1 MTRRPRLILGWLLA
15 LVVIAVFA
23 RLGVWQSQRAVE
35 KQTMLDEA
43 AQVLAARQPV
53 GLEAA
58 ADPQR
63 RARYEWAS
71 GTGEFADGAQWL
83 LDNQQRDGRVG
94 VRAYR
99 VFVPDQGTPLLV
111 DLGWL
116 PVAGDRAM
124 PTVERPTG
132 RIALEG
138 LLAPPPSGGIALGAG
153 MARESGGWLMLRVEL
168 PAISAAAGTP
178 LAARVL
184 RLDPA
189 SPLGYTRDLA
199 LLPNTLP
206 PEKHRGYALQWFGLA
221 AAVLVTALILTFRTP
236 RRRRR
241 TSTMDPH

>member
-15 LVVIAVFA
+15 LVVIAIFA

-63 RARYEWAS
+63 RARYEWAR

-189 SPLGYTRDLA
+189 LPLGYTRDLA